1 MFGWVGS
8 NPISHPNDFPDT
20 PCKQIP
26 CLSVSFSHR
35 MTSILCHG
43 LLVDM
48 DGVLVDSTPA
58 VARVW
63 TRWARKHNLDP
74 DYVVH
79 FSHGRTSLTSIRE
92 LLPHADPATHL
103 AENHWMEQG
112 EIEEIADVVALPGA
126 QLLLATVPS
135 SQLAVVTSSTHP
147 LAEVRLRATGLWP
160 HVAHLVTA
168 SDIQRGKPDPEPY
181 LKGAAALHLE
191 PQSCVVI
198 EDAPFG
204 IRSGKAAGARVLALR
219 TTVEDAV
226 LLDAG
231 ADWVTNDCSSLR
243 FLPDAPAGQFALE
256 LSTDEPRR
264 APIVR

>member
-1 MFGWVGS
+1 
-8 NPISHPNDFPDT
+8 
-20 PCKQIP
+20 
-26 CLSVSFSHR
+26 
-35 MTSILCHG
+35 
-43 LLVDM
+43 M

-92 LLPHADPATHL
+92 LLPQADPAVHL
-103 AENHWMEQG
+103 AENRWMEQG
-112 EIEEIADVVALPGA
+112 EIEEINDVVALPGA
-126 QLLLATVPS
+126 QQLLATVS
-135 SQLAVVTSSTHP
+135 SPQLAVVTSSTRP

-160 HVAHLVTA
+160 HIHHLVTA
-168 SDIQRGKPDPEPY
+168 SDILHGKPDPEPY
-181 LKGAAALHLE
+181 LKGAASLHLD

-204 IRSGKAAGARVLALR
+204 IRSGKAAGARVLAVR
-219 TTVEDAV
+219 TTVDDAV

-231 ADWVTNDCSSLR
+231 ADWIANDCSSLR
-243 FLPDAPAGQFALE
+243 VLPDAPAGE
-256 LSTDEPRR
+256 LLLDVIDEPSNRR
-264 APIVR
+264 APQIR